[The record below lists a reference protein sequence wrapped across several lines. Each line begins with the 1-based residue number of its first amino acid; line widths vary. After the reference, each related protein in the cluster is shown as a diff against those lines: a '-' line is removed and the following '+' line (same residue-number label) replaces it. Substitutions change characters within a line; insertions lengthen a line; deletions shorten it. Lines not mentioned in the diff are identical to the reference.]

1 MQLLPLLAIPIGL
14 ALPLNICH
22 QTPCKYQDAKE
33 LVSPCQIVAIPSEL
47 LCPRIIAITTL
58 DAAVHGSPAF
68 DLLIVLH

>member
-33 LVSPCQIVAIPSEL
+33 FGISLPDSSHTQ
-47 LCPRIIAITTL
+47 
-58 DAAVHGSPAF
+58 
-68 DLLIVLH
+68 